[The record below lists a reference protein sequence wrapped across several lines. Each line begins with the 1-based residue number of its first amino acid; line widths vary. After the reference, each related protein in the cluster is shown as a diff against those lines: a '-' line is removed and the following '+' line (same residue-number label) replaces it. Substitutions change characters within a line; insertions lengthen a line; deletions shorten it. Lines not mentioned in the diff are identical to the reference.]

1 MRSVVL
7 TAYVR
12 DSKGRYPPG
21 AVLSLSSE
29 DAERLVRLGRAEYA
43 PEDASTS
50 PPEKIPDE
58 KPQRPKG
65 VHRMRKEQLI
75 KTAHDLGI
83 SASDDDP
90 RDGLISR
97 ILEATSEA

>member
-1 MRSVVL
+1 MRGVVL

-21 AVLSLSSE
+21 TVLSLSLE
-29 DAERLVRLGRAEYA
+29 DSERLVRLGRAEYA
-43 PEDASTS
+43 PETAPDL
-50 PPEKIPDE
+50 PPEKAPDE
-58 KPQRPKG
+58 KPLRPKG
-65 VHRMRKEQLI
+65 IHRMRKEQLI

-83 SASDDDP
+83 SASDDDS
-90 RDGLISR
+90 RDRVISR